1 MGGVNNLGTSMS
13 FKGTLVKTKIDLGKA
28 SVSRGVGVVALGHE
42 CLMFGGFTGD
52 GERHRVHR
60 YDRLKRKW
68 KSVLPRNREKSFGS
82 IRMTFVVDDIL
93 YAYVWYGNAYKHGF
107 LALDLI
113 LMEEWV
119 AVGKGSLMQ
128 AGFGA
133 SGCYVALRN
142 EGVLF
147 GGPQSNVVVY
157 NVERSSW
164 YSPEVSGTLPSPRKH
179 CATCCVGQRMFIVG
193 GHIPEGNDNVLD
205 LHILTMY
212 GTRFSWSTP
221 VTTGAIPPK
230 RSMFTATYASG
241 RVFVYGGSG
250 GYKRFDVYSIKQN
263 RWYNGSS
270 AEADAER
277 GIVHFTSQLFGGNA
291 VHAAVV
297 VDGKLLI
304 FGGSFGLAK
313 IPLEIA
319 PY

>member
-1 MGGVNNLGTSMS
+1 MGDVNDLGTSLC
-13 FKGTLVKTKIDLGKA
+13 FKGTLVKTA
-28 SVSRGVGVVALGHE
+28 NSPERTSVSRGVGVVALGHE

-52 GERHRVHR
+52 GEKHRVHR
-60 YDRLKRKW
+60 YDRLKKEW
-68 KSVLPRNREKSFGS
+68 KSVLPRNQHKRFGS

-113 LMEEWV
+113 HMEEWV
-119 AVGKGSLMQ
+119 AAGKGTLMQ

-147 GGPQSNVVVY
+147 GGPQSNVVVF

-164 YSPEVSGTLPSPRKH
+164 YSPEMSGKPPSRRQH
-179 CATCCVGQRMFIVG
+179 CATCCVGLRLFAIG
-193 GHIPEGNDNVLD
+193 GQGRLLDSLD
-205 LHILTMY
+205 LHILTMQ

-221 VTTGAIPPK
+221 VTTGFTPPK
-230 RSMFTATYASG
+230 RSLFTATYASG

-250 GYKRFDVYSIKQN
+250 GYTCFDVYSIKQN

-270 AEADAER
+270 AGADVEN
-277 GIVHFTSQLFGGNA
+277 GLIHFTSELDEGNA

-297 VDGKLLI
+297 VDGKLFI
-304 FGGSFGLAK
+304 FGGSSGMDK
-313 IPLEIA
+313 TPLEIA